1 MDVFFLKPR
10 SSSNAWLL
18 GDPPPCSPHI
28 PCAAL
33 AESEMLV
40 NSALE
45 MMKNSVPSHLRYQ
58 GSQKCYAALILRGD
72 LCTELIGLVLAMGF
86 HWPKNQRAACPLPE
100 GKPSLKENLAL
111 LKHPGALQY
120 PMHILCSC
128 SKLLCNK

>member
-28 PCAAL
+28 SCAAL

-45 MMKNSVPSHLRYQ
+45 MMKSSVSSHLRYQ

-72 LCTELIGLVLAMGF
+72 LCTEPIGLVLAMGF
-86 HWPKNQRAACPLPE
+86 YWPKNQRAARPLPK
-100 GKPSLKENLAL
+100 GKPSPAQTSWCLAVPHA
-111 LKHPGALQY
+111 HPLFLQ
-120 PMHILCSC
+120 
-128 SKLLCNK
+128 